1 MHTLVIIERSSD
13 MVDLRDP
20 GTKLV
25 LPPFMGNPGY
35 RLDIWGEGFAEA
47 AMVAGGN
54 GGLLGAV
61 ALASASRTHRR
72 ILEFAEQCLDED
84 RLVDVVKIQIL
95 FMFHRSHRRN
105 VRAIVKAIRLLNNDA
120 RWRRL
125 PDTYRRALRASRIVL
140 MSCESGIEMNPA
152 DAMRYRSFA
161 NQFHD
166 LRIASAVTFRLE
178 QKPPPANPPQFWE
191 PFIYTFS
198 TGDFVHGGTR
208 LHPNRVS
215 FVSFT
220 NTGVLGQG
228 DDEHVDTLPGQT
240 STETPAAG
248 KVHKYEGANY
258 VGSLDV
264 PAGTEYNA
272 ASDSF

>member
-1 MHTLVIIERSSD
+1 MHTLVIIERSAD

-25 LPPFMGNPGY
+25 LPPFMGHPGY
-35 RLDIWGEGFAEA
+35 KLQVWGEGFADA
-47 AMVAGGN
+47 AMVAGGP
-54 GGLLGAV
+54 GGQLGAV

-72 ILEFAEQCLDED
+72 IFEFAEHCLNED

-105 VRAIVKAIRLLNNDA
+105 VRALVKAIRLLNNDV
-120 RWRRL
+120 RWRKL
-125 PDTYRRALRASRIVL
+125 PDVHRRALRSCRIVL

-152 DAMRYRSFA
+152 DAVHYRSFA

-166 LRIASAVTFRLE
+166 LRIAGAVTFRLE
-178 QKPPPANPPQFWE
+178 QKPPPAHPPQFWE

-220 NTGVLGQG
+220 NTAVQGHG
-228 DDEHVDTLPGQT
+228 DDEHVDTIPGQT

-264 PAGTEYNA
+264 PAGAEYNA
-272 ASDSF
+272 ASDAF